1 MEAHSHIAAD
11 YTSEV
16 RKVLLITLLLNSVVA
31 LAKVLYG
38 YMTNSV
44 AMMSDG
50 FHSIFDGTSNIIG
63 LIGIW
68 MAAHPPDEQHPYGH
82 RKYETLFTIIIAVM
96 LFSTC
101 FQILKKVYQSFYE
114 DHKTIVT
121 QTSFFI
127 MLLTTGVNVFVMLY
141 EKRKGD
147 KLGSEFLVADAM
159 HTKSDILVSFTVIL
173 SLVFTK
179 MGYYHADSI
188 VGLIIA
194 FFIAKIGYEILKSA
208 SDVLVDTVCIDTS
221 AIAHLVKS
229 ITGVEGCHDI
239 RTRGT
244 TNAVYLDLH
253 VLVDKNMPTQ
263 QSHAIAD
270 QIETQIKNEFP
281 AVVDVIV
288 HIEPGTSEQIRQCM
302 MNHK

>member
-1 MEAHSHIAAD
+1 MDKDFLIGEYS
-11 YTSEV
+11 SQV
-16 RKVLLITLLLNSVVA
+16 RKVLIYTLILNSLVA

-50 FHSIFDGTSNIIG
+50 FHSIFDGMSNVIG

-68 MAAHPPDEQHPYGH
+68 MSSHPPDEKHPYGH

-101 FQILKKVYQSFYE
+101 FQILKKVYLSFFA

-127 MLLTTGVNVFVMLY
+127 MLVTMGVNIVVMLY
-141 EKRKGD
+141 EKKKGTL
-147 KLGSEFLVADAM
+147 LGSEFLVADAM
-159 HTKSDILVSFTVIL
+159 HTKSDILVSFTVIVGL
-173 SLVFTK
+173 AFTK
-179 MGYYHADSI
+179 IGYPHADSI

-194 FFIAKIGYEILKSA
+194 IFIAKIGYEILKSA
-208 SDVLVDTVCIDTS
+208 SDVLVDTVCIDTA
-221 AIAHLVKS
+221 AIEYLVKS
-229 ITGVEGCHDI
+229 INGVKGCHDI

-253 VLVDKNMPTQ
+253 VLVDKSMPTE

-270 QIETQIKNEFP
+270 QIESQIRNEFP
-281 AVVDVIV
+281 AIVDVIV
-288 HIEPGTSEQIRQCM
+288 HIEPGTSEQIKQCM
-302 MNHK
+302 TNHR